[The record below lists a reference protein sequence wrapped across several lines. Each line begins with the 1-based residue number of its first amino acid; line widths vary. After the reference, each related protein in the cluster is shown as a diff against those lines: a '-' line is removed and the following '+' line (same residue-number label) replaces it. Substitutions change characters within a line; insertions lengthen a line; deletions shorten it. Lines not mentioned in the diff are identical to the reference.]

1 MTKRKKRI
9 PISAA
14 ALIAREYG
22 YDQVVI
28 YARAVGEGAEGGEHL
43 TSYGVNRA
51 HCRSAALQVEAM
63 KRMFGW
69 EIDDHTK

>member
-1 MTKRKKRI
+1 MRKKRI

-14 ALIAREYG
+14 ARIAREYG

-28 YARAVGEGAEGGEHL
+28 YARAVGEDGGEHL
-43 TSYGVNRA
+43 TSYGVSKE

-63 KRMFGW
+63 KKIFGW
-69 EIDDHTK
+69 KTE